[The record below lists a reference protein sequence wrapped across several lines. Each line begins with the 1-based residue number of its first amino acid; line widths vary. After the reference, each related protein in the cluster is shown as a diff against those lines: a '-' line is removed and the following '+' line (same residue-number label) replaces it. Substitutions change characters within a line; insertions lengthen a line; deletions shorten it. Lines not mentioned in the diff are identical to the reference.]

1 MRKKINRAKSLFPE
15 MDPENYKI
23 HTHKNKFRIENR
35 DNLKIQYIY
44 EKIVRY
50 GWLMAIILKT
60 FLKHLEDIIKQ
71 NRISDNRNC
80 RSK

>member
-35 DNLKIQYIY
+35 DNLKI
-44 EKIVRY
+44 
-50 GWLMAIILKT
+50 
-60 FLKHLEDIIKQ
+60 
-71 NRISDNRNC
+71 
-80 RSK
+80 

>member
-1 MRKKINRAKSLFPE
+1 MRKKINITKSLFSE

-44 EKIVRY
+44 EKSKI
-50 GWLMAIILKT
+50 WMANGYHIKNFLKT
-60 FLKHLEDIIKQ
+60 SRRL
-71 NRISDNRNC
+71 
-80 RSK
+80 